1 MYRDMTIWMIA
12 SVHVLF
18 SMAEQC
24 LRLLGEVVCA
34 STKLDYTSKEMEQK
48 TTPNV
53 MVRVQSVKAPVIYKN
68 FEFSGTLPA
77 FDLLNY
83 LIGADISFSDLRTFY
98 EATVWP
104 HPLGVLVVGRWYDKQ
119 SDSLVIS
126 VISGDTATSCF
137 VSLYS
142 GILLDFCFCCLQRK
156 NKDKLSLD
164 LVMLT
169 RPHKEKI
176 RNVQKV
182 PDVYLRK
189 TTMLVILVLPPLRS
203 NVEFVGMRSEHQET
217 RCLFQLYYDTTMIK
231 FAWQL
236 FEVLMFDVSL
246 YLQYIT
252 SSNPSHTYDCIWFS

>member
-1 MYRDMTIWMIA
+1 MI
-12 SVHVLF
+12 SGVRLSSFFKMSSPWICIGTWRFGWLQVFIVMF

-34 STKLDYTSKEMEQK
+34 TTKLDYTSKEMEQ
-48 TTPNV
+48 TTPANV

-68 FEFSGTLPA
+68 LEFSGTLPA

-104 HPLGVLVVGRWYDKQ
+104 QPLGVLVVGRWYDKQ

-126 VISGDTATSCF
+126 GDTTTSCF

-142 GILLDFCFCCLQRK
+142 GILLDLCFCCLQRK

-176 RNVQKV
+176 RKLQKV

-217 RCLFQLYYDTTMIK
+217 RCLFQLYYDSTMIK
-231 FAWQL
+231 IAR
-236 FEVLMFDVSL
+236 
-246 YLQYIT
+246 
-252 SSNPSHTYDCIWFS
+252 